1 MRGLAIVR
9 SSLTALAV
17 AHAVACGGDPSTG
30 GAPVSVTPNNMPG
43 GTTGGSAPGEPGAK
57 PSVGGSGAPAAVCAP
72 SARVQP
78 RLYRLSAGQFGN
90 SLKDLLRLQQS
101 PTIVGDTEATLLFYP
116 REDAPVQSS
125 IGEGF
130 SRASREALE
139 NLSVAALSGCTLVAT
154 APDAQ
159 ETACAQTFLE
169 GFASRAFR
177 RPLDQVD
184 RDALLVGADSP
195 FVVGNARGAA
205 NGLHLALE
213 AILNAP
219 SFLYRREIGGVD
231 GRLSSLETAEQLA
244 FLLRDSV
251 PDEVLW
257 DEALADRL
265 RTDEEISTQLDRML
279 LDPVVRANITRIVG
293 AWFGADR
300 ILQVSK
306 DPSVFPGFNAKN
318 LQRALFESLRL
329 FIDDVLWN
337 QGGSLSALLNS
348 PRVFLN
354 GDLAQTYALQFDGN
368 SPSEFIPFDLPA
380 ERAGILTQPALMA
393 AFASSLETSIVK
405 RGLFVVRR
413 AMCLPAPPAPSPEIF
428 ALATA
433 QASDFSRT
441 EKQKAAF
448 RNDPA
453 NPCSGCH
460 GLIDPYGI
468 VFENYDAVGRHRN
481 TLLNGEAIDASTA
494 MNEQIILPEDRR
506 DDDEDFTE
514 RVADALDFTQ
524 KIGQTEQFAYCGSK
538 QLTSYA
544 LGQEVDDSC
553 VKEDLQNGT
562 INADMTIGEVIRNVV
577 LDDLTRRRVA
587 AGGI

>member
-1 MRGLAIVR
+1 VRGLAIVR
-9 SSLTALAV
+9 GSLAALALV
-17 AHAVACGGDPSTG
+17 HAAACGGEPSGG
-30 GAPVSVTPNNMPG
+30 GAPVSVSPSNMPG
-43 GTTGGSAPGEPGAK
+43 GTTGTGAGEPGGK
-57 PSVGGSGAPAAVCAP
+57 PSVGGGSLPGAVCAP

-130 SRASREALE
+130 SRASRAALE
-139 NLSVAALSGCTLVAT
+139 VLDVASLSGCTLAAA

-159 ETACAQTFLE
+159 ETACAQAFLE

-177 RPLDQVD
+177 RPLDPVD
-184 RDALLVGADSP
+184 RDALLVGSESP
-195 FVVGNARGAA
+195 FVIGNATGAA
-205 NGLHLALE
+205 NGLRLALE

-219 SFLYRREIGGVD
+219 SFLYRKELGGAD

-251 PDEVLW
+251 PDEALW

-265 RTDEEISTQLDRML
+265 QTDEQISAQLDRML
-279 LDPVVRANITRIVG
+279 VDPVVRANITRIVG

-318 LQRALFESLRL
+318 LQKALFESLRL

-337 QGGSLSALLNS
+337 QGGSLSALLSS

-354 GDLAQTYALQFDGN
+354 ADLAQTYALKFDGN
-368 SPSEFIPFDLPA
+368 DPTEFIPFDLPA

-405 RGLFVVRR
+405 RGLFIVRR
-413 AMCLPAPPAPSPEIF
+413 ALCLPAPPAPSPEIF

-468 VFENYDAVGRHRN
+468 VFENYDAVGRHRDA
-481 TLLNGEAIDASTA
+481 LLNGEPVDASTA
-494 MNEQIILPEDRR
+494 MNEQIILPEERR

-544 LGQEVDDSC
+544 LGLEVDESC

-562 INADMTIGEVIRNVV
+562 INSDMTIGEVIRNVV